1 MLHKL
6 NKLIDDDEIIIPD
19 EGGHLVWCMQTNDG
33 LNNYLVSYFA
43 KKKGSK
49 VLITGIGMEKK
60 IVVDIPSFKRI
71 PIMTQFSKYFPKN
84 KDLKNS
90 LHKILYKLLK
100 MLNTNTKYADVLKYG
115 NNTFDAFK
123 LQRCVFNP
131 EEVMDLINKNTV
143 EETLYD
149 LEFYKDNETNNND
162 FDNEQLKI
170 MYYEIKYYL
179 CSKLL
184 RDADWTTMSNS
195 TELRTPFV
203 DWFFFKELL
212 PILKS
217 NIKISKLNML
227 DSFKELVPNELY
239 SRKKT
244 GFAIPIDEYYKLSHN
259 LGIVQKEMNKLVNLS
274 YKKYIQYS

>member
-1 MLHKL
+1 
-6 NKLIDDDEIIIPD
+6 
-19 EGGHLVWCMQTNDG
+19 
-33 LNNYLVSYFA
+33 
-43 KKKGSK
+43 
-49 VLITGIGMEKK
+49 
-60 IVVDIPSFKRI
+60 
-71 PIMTQFSKYFPKN
+71 
-84 KDLKNS
+84 
-90 LHKILYKLLK
+90 
-100 MLNTNTKYADVLKYG
+100 
-115 NNTFDAFK
+115 
-123 LQRCVFNP
+123 
-131 EEVMDLINKNTV
+131 
-143 EETLYD
+143 
-149 LEFYKDNETNNND
+149 
-162 FDNEQLKI
+162 

-244 GFAIPIDEYYKLSHN
+244 GFAIPIDEYYKKIS
-259 LGIVQKEMNKLVNLS
+259 GKERTYSNPIKDWSMLS